1 MRRIALLAAGILL
14 SVFLWAEDAPPE
26 ESDVSQAGAEGEAI
40 PATAIYIPLK
50 PQFVVNYGGAGRLRY
65 LKAEVAVRLADAETA
80 NAVRHHMPY
89 IRNNLV
95 MLFAGQTN
103 ETIGSQEGK
112 EAMRRDA
119 LEEVRK
125 VLKQEEGIAP
135 EAVVGLYFNTLFIQK

>member
-1 MRRIALLAAGILL
+1 MRKVALLALGVLL
-14 SVFLWAEDAPPE
+14 SMFLWAEDAPPE
-26 ESDVSQAGAEGEAI
+26 ESEVSEVDGEAI